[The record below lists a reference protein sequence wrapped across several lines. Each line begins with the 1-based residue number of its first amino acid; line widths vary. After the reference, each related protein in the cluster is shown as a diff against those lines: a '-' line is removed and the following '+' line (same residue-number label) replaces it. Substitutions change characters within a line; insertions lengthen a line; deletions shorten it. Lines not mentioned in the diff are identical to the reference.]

1 MKLEDLQEEYRT
13 VTTDKLVTGALIET
27 ILGEDD
33 GLVFKNGRH
42 SKPKKIIIVGVDK
55 ESNTCYGSVMVNTN
69 MNPKANYSEPYLA
82 AQYLLKQENYEN
94 FLRYDSFVDCGEVFS
109 FPIDKLLK
117 GEYYGTLN
125 DQDKQGIF
133 DILETTS
140 LRSGLELE
148 EDKNDAKRNR
158 PQWHILKKWLKEVT
172 LQTDKMLKT
181 SQTEPSPMARRN
193 RPNGANV
200 K

>member
-13 VTTDKLVTGALIET
+13 VTIDKLVTGALIET

-33 GLVFKNGRH
+33 GLVFKNGRY
-42 SKPKKIIIVGVDK
+42 SKPKKIIIIGIDK
-55 ESNTCYGSVMVNTN
+55 ESNICYGSVLVNTN

-109 FPIDKLLK
+109 FSIDKLLK

-133 DILETTS
+133 EILETTDTLS
-140 LRSGLELE
+140 T
-148 EDKNDAKRNR
+148 K
-158 PQWHILKKWLKEVT
+158 LKKRFGI
-172 LQTDKMLKT
+172 
-181 SQTEPSPMARRN
+181 RR
-193 RPNGANV
+193 R
-200 K
+200 

>member
-13 VTTDKLVTGALIET
+13 VTIDKLVTGALIET

-42 SKPKKIIIVGVDK
+42 SKPKKIIIIGVDK
-55 ESNTCYGSVMVNTN
+55 ESNKCYGSVMVNTN

-109 FPIDKLLK
+109 FSINKLLK
-117 GEYYGTLN
+117 GEYFGNLN
-125 DQDKQGIF
+125 EQDKQGIF
-133 DILETTS
+133 EILETTDTLS
-140 LRSGLELE
+140 T
-148 EDKNDAKRNR
+148 K
-158 PQWHILKKWLKEVT
+158 LKKRFGI
-172 LQTDKMLKT
+172 
-181 SQTEPSPMARRN
+181 RR
-193 RPNGANV
+193 R
-200 K
+200 

>member
-109 FPIDKLLK
+109 FSIDKLLK
-117 GEYYGTLN
+117 GEYYGTR
-125 DQDKQGIF
+125 KQ
-133 DILETTS
+133 
-140 LRSGLELE
+140 
-148 EDKNDAKRNR
+148 NY
-158 PQWHILKKWLKEVT
+158 
-172 LQTDKMLKT
+172 
-181 SQTEPSPMARRN
+181 
-193 RPNGANV
+193 
-200 K
+200 